1 MAVVRWV
8 AVARARALPGPAAW
22 PAPSAGCLLEAQPG
36 EWPGSLL
43 GAQPPAPAALRPCAV
58 PRAVLWAVRR
68 GRSGRRDVARPEA
81 LAEPAAGAGPV
92 RAGRCSA
99 LDGADR
105 RAAGPPAAAAQ
116 AQAAASAAVAA
127 VDAAPPG
134 SARPA
139 AAGALAWLGV
149 APPGAAAAGLQAAE
163 PAAGGRRRCRR
174 AADWARSPPS
184 PPVHARRPP
193 PSRRFRTH
201 MFANFPCVA
210 HFFHRNALSPRK
222 YWPQNESNYGERLD
236 ATPADPFRYGIN
248 QGTPTKKR
256 RGYDA
261 RRKIS
266 DALVPPKPNEF
277 DSATLISRLRALCG
291 TRSIGVST
299 DGLSRL
305 SVGGTTWSRIARME

>member
-105 RAAGPPAAAAQ
+105 RAAGPPVAAAAPRP
-116 AQAAASAAVAA
+116 AAFAAGAA

-134 SARPA
+134 STRRA
-139 AAGALAWLGV
+139 AAGALAWL
-149 APPGAAAAGLQAAE
+149 AAAAVAAGRLIGRVHRRAPPCMRAGLLQAE
-163 PAAGGRRRCRR
+163 DSGRTCSQISPALPISFIATHLAPGSTGPRMKAIMAKGWTPPLPTPSATALTKERQPRNAAATTPGGR
-174 AADWARSPPS
+174 
-184 PPVHARRPP
+184 
-193 PSRRFRTH
+193 
-201 MFANFPCVA
+201 
-210 HFFHRNALSPRK
+210 
-222 YWPQNESNYGERLD
+222 
-236 ATPADPFRYGIN
+236 
-248 QGTPTKKR
+248 
-256 RGYDA
+256 
-261 RRKIS
+261 
-266 DALVPPKPNEF
+266 
-277 DSATLISRLRALCG
+277 SATHWYRRNRTS
-291 TRSIGVST
+291 ST
-299 DGLSRL
+299 
-305 SVGGTTWSRIARME
+305 APH

>member
-105 RAAGPPAAAAQ
+105 RAAGPPVAAAAPRP
-116 AQAAASAAVAA
+116 AAFAAGAA

-134 SARPA
+134 STRRA
-139 AAGALAWLGV
+139 AAGALAWLAGV
-149 APPGAAAAGLQAAE
+149 APPGAAAAGLQAAA
-163 PAAGGRRRCRR
+163 PAAGGRDRCRR
-174 AADWARSPPS
+174 AADWARSPQTPLL
-184 PPVHARRPP
+184 HARRPP

-201 MFANFPCVA
+201 IFANFPCVA
-210 HFFHRNALSPRK
+210 HVFRRNALSPGSIGPRMK
-222 YWPQNESNYGERLD
+222 ANMAKGW
-236 ATPADPFRYGIN
+236 TPHRPGPSRR
-248 QGTPTKKR
+248 QLTKDR
-256 RGYDA
+256 RRYDA

-291 TRSIGVST
+291 TRSIAVST

-305 SVGGTTWSRIARME
+305 RVGGAIPSRIASNE